1 MTRQVYVDREDMNVG
16 LRNSIFGHLQKKC
29 EKIKENFN
37 FIDTNFRRKIIGQRG
52 DGVLEGEGQLHD
64 FKCCTTEV
72 EFSRSL
78 LVWHLATDICY
89 FADKDANNNVPS
101 DCETS
106 KCLSEYT
113 MYLLVAR
120 PNMLP
125 KGIGDIE
132 KGYLDTCQ
140 DLALLG
146 KVIATGEKALS
157 KKDVVD
163 TILLGIESY
172 TTAESDFLS
181 DWRTT
186 KSVLDGGYWLARQLR
201 SWGLEKRWKMINEVW
216 IEMLAYAAA
225 HCPRKEYAQQLRRG
239 GELLTHVSF
248 LMLHFGLSEQYEYFR
263 FEDVQVLSC
272 WNLTVVSIPK
282 INKPD
287 YFYLYIFSQFTILK
301 IPFECPHFVFSI
313 LLIK

>member
-1 MTRQVYVDREDMNVG
+1 V
-16 LRNSIFGHLQKKC
+16 
-29 EKIKENFN
+29 
-37 FIDTNFRRKIIGQRG
+37 
-52 DGVLEGEGQLHD
+52 
-64 FKCCTTEV
+64 
-72 EFSRSL
+72 
-78 LVWHLATDICY
+78 
-89 FADKDANNNVPS
+89 
-101 DCETS
+101 
-106 KCLSEYT
+106 
-113 MYLLVAR
+113 
-120 PNMLP
+120 
-125 KGIGDIE
+125 IGDIE

-146 KVIATGEKALS
+146 KVIATGEKAPS

-225 HCPRKEYAQQLRRG
+225 HCPRKEHAQQLRRG

-272 WNLTVVSIPK
+272 WNLTVVSIAK